1 MGGGG
6 GGVAGTPHPAGGEE
20 GGAPPPRPPSG
31 GAPGGPPPPPPR
43 EPLPMI
49 RGMDVPT
56 VELDAQYRQLREES
70 GLVDRSD
77 RGKLLVSGPEAADY
91 LQGQLTNDIEAIEP
105 GEGLYAALLDRK
117 GHMQAD
123 MRVLHPSPVPFGSQS
138 TERNRGTAIWLDLEP
153 EGLEAARRHLAMYKI
168 GREVDVV
175 DVSAERAI
183 LSLIGPRAV
192 EIAGSAPLPEN
203 TCEAV
208 TIGGAECLAVGTATG
223 IDVFTLASER
233 DRAWDA
239 LLGAGA
245 VAVSP
250 EAAEILRIEAG
261 RPRFGA
267 EMGTATMPAEAGIV
281 EQAVSFTK
289 GCYIGQETVARLH
302 YKGKPNRHLRG
313 LRLSTPAAAGASLKL
328 GEKEV
333 GTLGGSAVS
342 PAFGPIGLAILRRE
356 AEPGATLAVGEDGV
370 TAEVVALPF
379 G

>member
-1 MGGGG
+1 M
-6 GGVAGTPHPAGGEE
+6 
-20 GGAPPPRPPSG
+20 
-31 GAPGGPPPPPPR
+31 
-43 EPLPMI
+43 
-49 RGMDVPT
+49 
-56 VELDAQYRQLREES
+56 VELDGQYRQLREEC
-70 GLVDRSD
+70 GLLDRSE
-77 RGKLLVSGPEAADY
+77 RGKLLVSGGEAAEY
-91 LQGQLTNDIEAIEP
+91 LQGQLTNDVEAIEA

-117 GHMQAD
+117 GHMQGD
-123 MRVLHPSPVPFGSQS
+123 MRVLRPGEGP
-138 TERNRGTAIWLDLEP
+138 ELLLDTEP
-153 EGLEAARRHLAMYKI
+153 EALDAVRRHLGMYKI

-175 DVSAERAI
+175 DVSAGRAI

-192 EIAGSAPLPEN
+192 EIAGSAALPEN
-203 TCEAV
+203 ACEEA
-208 TIGGAECLAVGTATG
+208 TIAGTRVLAVGTADG
-223 IDVFTLASER
+223 IDLIFEAEARER
-233 DRAWDA
+233 VAEA
-239 LLGAGA
+239 LLAAGA
-245 VAVSP
+245 DEVSP
-250 EAAEILRIEAG
+250 EAVEILRIETG

-313 LRLSTPAAAGASLKL
+313 LKLSGAGGAQPGAAVRL

-333 GTLGGSAVS
+333 GKLGSAGVS

-356 AEPGATLAVGEDGV
+356 AEPGATVAVGEDGV